1 MTFIRQNLWWVGLLA
16 IGAVYYFYFYKQPC
30 EAPITYSIGTIDERF
45 GVSKT
50 EVLSSINLAATL
62 WEKSIDKD
70 LFKYDTKGKLVVNFV
85 YDTRQKTTQQN
96 EILKADVEETS
107 QLADSVKQ
115 EYKNLNADLEAT
127 KKLYNDELAIFNAK
141 QKVYGDKVAY
151 WNARGGAPPETYNQL
166 ESERQVLISEQ
177 RNLET
182 KRIAMNE
189 TADKVNAF
197 IQKYNLLVQSA
208 NERIDT
214 INQTAGQEFQEG
226 TYDPNTDTI
235 TIYEFSTEEKLNRV
249 LAHELGHALGL
260 EHNNNAASIMYALNQ
275 SSTFSLSKDDV
286 SSLKT
291 LCKVK

>member
-1 MTFIRQNLWWVGLLA
+1 MAFIRKNLWWVGLLA

-50 EVLSSINLAATL
+50 EVLSSINSAAIL
-62 WEKSIDKD
+62 WEKSIDRD
-70 LFKYDTKGKLVVNFV
+70 LFKYDTKGKLIVNFV

-96 EILKADVEETS
+96 EILKADVEKTS
-107 QLADSVKQ
+107 QLANSVKQ
-115 EYKNLNADLEAT
+115 EYKDLNADLEVS
-127 KKLYNDELAIFNAK
+127 KRLYDDELATFNAK
-141 QKVYGDKVAY
+141 QKMYGDKVSY
-151 WNARGGAPPETYNQL
+151 WNARGGAPPDTYNQL
-166 ESERQVLISEQ
+166 EAERQALIVEQ
-177 RNLET
+177 RTLEA
-182 KRIAMNE
+182 KRLAVNE
-189 TADKVNAF
+189 TADKVNTF

-226 TYDPNTDTI
+226 AYDPNTNTI
-235 TIYEFSTEEKLNRV
+235 TIYEFSTQEKLNRV

-260 EHNNNAASIMYALNQ
+260 DHNSNPNSIMYGLNQ
-275 SSTFSLSKDDV
+275 SNTFSLSKDDV
-286 SSLKT
+286 SALKA